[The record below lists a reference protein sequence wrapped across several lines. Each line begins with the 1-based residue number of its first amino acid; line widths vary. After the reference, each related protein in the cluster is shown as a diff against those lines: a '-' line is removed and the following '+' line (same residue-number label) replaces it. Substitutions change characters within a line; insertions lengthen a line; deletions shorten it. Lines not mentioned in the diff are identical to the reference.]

1 MGYNV
6 PHYIGGQ
13 LINETDT
20 EAQAIYNP
28 ALGEIIGQV
37 HFASKATCDRAVAI
51 AKAAGNEWS
60 QTPAIKRARVLFRF
74 RELLEKYQMD
84 LARIVTR
91 EHGKTLDDAKGSV
104 ARGIEVV
111 ELHCG
116 LVNELKGDFSA
127 EVASHI
133 DCHTFRQPLGVCA
146 GVSPFNFPVM
156 VPI

>member
-60 QTPAIKRARVLFRF
+60 QTPAIKE
-74 RELLEKYQMD
+74 REFYSDLESCWKNTKW
-84 LARIVTR
+84 IWH
-91 EHGKTLDDAKGSV
+91 E
-104 ARGIEVV
+104 
-111 ELHCG
+111 
-116 LVNELKGDFSA
+116 
-127 EVASHI
+127 
-133 DCHTFRQPLGVCA
+133 
-146 GVSPFNFPVM
+146 
-156 VPI
+156 